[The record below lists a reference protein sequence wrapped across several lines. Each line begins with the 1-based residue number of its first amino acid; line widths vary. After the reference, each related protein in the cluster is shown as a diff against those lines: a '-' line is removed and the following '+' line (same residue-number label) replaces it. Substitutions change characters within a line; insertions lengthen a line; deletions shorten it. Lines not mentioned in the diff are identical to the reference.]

1 MLAALL
7 AERKAVVAEL
17 EEERAQI
24 LETIEAVADKILAES
39 TIQARA
45 LVDHLVWRLAQ
56 AVAVL
61 LVIGFL
67 GGLVLVRFSRPG
79 QDNS

>member
-1 MLAALL
+1 MRLERVAVLAALL

-17 EEERAQI
+17 EEETAQ
-24 LETIEAVADKILAES
+24 ILAES

-45 LVDHLVWRLAQ
+45 LADHLVWRLAE

-67 GGLVLVRFSRPG
+67 GGLVLVRLSRPRA
-79 QDNS
+79 